1 MPGTEKVLAFPVYPG
16 VTPLDLIGPLTVLK
30 TPGIGGERYRTV
42 VVGEHAGLL
51 TTDTPLQLQPAATFA
66 EMPNPWAVIVPGG
79 GAATL
84 AAAEDE
90 GLLSYVRSAAAGAQ
104 VVGSTGNGAL
114 VLAAADLL
122 PGKQAAIH
130 WAFRE
135 PLEKLGAIP
144 TNDRRLVDGRL
155 QTAAGGTAGID
166 MALPLLARLRGRAN
180 ARFAQLSAEYDPQP
194 PFGRVESD
202 PADDELART
211 LRDPGSPSA
220 AHPGGGNER
229 DIAFVLYPGLTVLD
243 LVGPLQ
249 VLTMLQRLAPG
260 YRTVTVWARREPVP
274 TDVDV
279 AVVPDRTFEEVPHP
293 AIVLVPG
300 GALPTIR
307 AMSDPLVRDYVRSA
321 AASAELVTSVCT
333 GSLILGAVGLLEGR
347 DATTNWFYSGLLENL
362 GATYHQRRWVED
374 GNLITSA
381 GVSAGIDMALHLAA
395 RLTDEATARRVQ
407 RAIDYDPQPP
417 WGGIDYAHIPRSSR
431 ALRGTIGLLAPAIAA
446 KPKRL
451 ARAGA

>member
-1 MPGTEKVLAFPVYPG
+1 V
-16 VTPLDLIGPLTVLK
+16 GPD
-30 TPGIGGERYRTV
+30 I
-42 VVGEHAGLL
+42 
-51 TTDTPLQLQPAATFA
+51 
-66 EMPNPWAVIVPGG
+66 
-79 GAATL
+79 
-84 AAAEDE
+84 
-90 GLLSYVRSAAAGAQ
+90 
-104 VVGSTGNGAL
+104 
-114 VLAAADLL
+114 
-122 PGKQAAIH
+122 
-130 WAFRE
+130 
-135 PLEKLGAIP
+135 
-144 TNDRRLVDGRL
+144 
-155 QTAAGGTAGID
+155 
-166 MALPLLARLRGRAN
+166 
-180 ARFAQLSAEYDPQP
+180 
-194 PFGRVESD
+194 
-202 PADDELART
+202 ADDEIART
-211 LRDPGSPSA
+211 LRDSGSAPTGA
-220 AHPGGGNER
+220 PAQDER
-229 DIAFVLYPGLTVLD
+229 LIAFVLYPGLTVLD

-249 VLTMLQRLAPG
+249 VLTMLQRFAPG
-260 YRTVTVWARREPVP
+260 YRPVTVWVRREPVP
-274 TDVDV
+274 TDAGVPM
-279 AVVPDRTFEEVPHP
+279 VPDRTFEEVPHP

-374 GNLITSA
+374 GNLIMSA

-417 WGGIDYAHIPRSSR
+417 WGGIDYAHIPRFPR
-431 ALRGTIGLLAPAIAA
+431 VLRGAIGLLAPAVAA